1 MKKTWIAL
9 GMAVVLLGQQPVVA
23 AVPEAGYVIGNR
35 SERQIILQNNGQRE
49 SFVSFGKR
57 IEVFWENRW
66 IKKSVSG
73 NNASA
78 KTVSVNAVSEN
89 NVWESTV
96 SANTVRTDAVS
107 ANTSEKAS
115 VSENAA
121 VYPKQAGGKNLRPQ
135 KLADPWSNE
144 RESDDTQV
152 SDTQDPASLTTEQSE
167 KVPILTGSVITG
179 ISMATYKSVKITWN
193 KIEDAEGY
201 QIYRSATRTGQY
213 QLIKTVPAASL
224 SCTDKSKTLTVGK
237 KYYYKVCPY
246 ATCMGKTV
254 YGDLSVAK
262 KITFS
267 LPEVKLKSVKPGAG
281 GTLQLRWKKVKGA
294 AGYEI
299 RRCETEKGK
308 YKALKLVESA
318 TAQKCTLSATEAN
331 GKYYYKV
338 RAYRIYKGKKVYGE
352 YSAARMA
359 EVANFG
365 YDGESYIQKCMR
377 VFGTGFYKHY
387 PSEAAA
393 LQDMVTISVKVW
405 DLDGRGNKVTK
416 QKSIVIHK
424 NLALTVEQIFKEIYE
439 GKERF
444 PIKAVG
450 GFSWRGN
457 GSLSEHNQGTAL
469 DINPNENYM
478 IEGNG
483 TISSG
488 SLWQPGINPYSI
500 PANGEVVKIFQ
511 KYGFGWGGN
520 GWSSG
525 RRDYMHF
532 SYFGT

>member
-9 GMAVVLLGQQPVVA
+9 GMAAIMTLQQPVA
-23 AVPEAGYVIGNR
+23 GAVPEVGYVTVNR
-35 SERQIILQNNGQRE
+35 NDLRLAIQNNGQRE

-57 IEVFWENRW
+57 MSGFFENRW
-66 IKKSVSG
+66 IR
-73 NNASA
+73 
-78 KTVSVNAVSEN
+78 KTVSEN
-89 NVWESTV
+89 NVSAKTVCVNAVTANIVSERTV
-96 SANTVRTDAVS
+96 SANTVQTDTVS
-107 ANTSEKAS
+107 ANALEQDS

-121 VYPKQAGGKNLRPQ
+121 EYPGQEGRKNLCPQ
-135 KLADPWSNE
+135 GLADQWSNE
-144 RESDDTQV
+144 RESNGTQV
-152 SDTQDPASLTTEQSE
+152 SDTQPAVSPTTEQSE

-193 KIEDAEGY
+193 KIEDAQGY
-201 QIYRSATRTGQY
+201 QVYRATTRTGRY
-213 QLIKTVPAASL
+213 QLIKNVPASSL
-224 SCTDKSKTLTVGK
+224 SCTDKSKTLTAGK

-267 LPEVKLKSVKPGAG
+267 LPEVTLKSVKPGAG
-281 GTLQLRWKKVKGA
+281 GTLQLKWKKVKGA

-308 YKALKLVESA
+308 YAAVKLIESA
-318 TAQKCTLSATEAN
+318 TAQKCTLSAVEAN

-338 RAYRIYKGKKVYGE
+338 RAYRLEKGKKVYGA
-352 YSAARMA
+352 YSAAREA

-365 YDGESYIQKCMR
+365 YDGEPYVQKCMR
-377 VFGTGFYKHY
+377 VFGTGYYKYY
-387 PSEAAA
+387 PTEAAA
-393 LQDMVTISVKVW
+393 LKDMVTITVKVW
-405 DLDGRGNKVTK
+405 DLDGRGGKVTR

-450 GFSWRGN
+450 GFSWRGI
-457 GSLSEHNQGTAL
+457 GSTSEHNQGTAL

-488 SLWQPGINPYSI
+488 SLWQPGVNPYSI
-500 PANGEVVKIFQ
+500 PADGEVVRIFK
-511 KYGFGWGGN
+511 KYGFGWGGR

-532 SYFGT
+532 SFFGT